1 MRKRYQAPAIASSE
15 ITSESTYLKKTPV
28 AYRLITRSQS
38 KPALQA
44 FIRANRKHR

>member
-1 MRKRYQAPAIASSE
+1 MRKRYQAPASMRSVH
-15 ITSESTYLKKTPV
+15 LRKTPV